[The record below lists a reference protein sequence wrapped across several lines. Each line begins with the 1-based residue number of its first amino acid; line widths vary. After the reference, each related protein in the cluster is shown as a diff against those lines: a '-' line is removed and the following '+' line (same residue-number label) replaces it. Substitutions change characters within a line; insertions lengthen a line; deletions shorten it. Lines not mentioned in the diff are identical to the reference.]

1 MRFDYWELVKAFN
14 FESGG
19 GVDFFDMTLK
29 LRSVRGGIFF
39 FLVCDCNGLEC
50 LVSRSGLGVWCWGF
64 ELLVALSA

>member
-29 LRSVRGGIFF
+29 LRSVRGI
-39 FLVCDCNGLEC
+39 LCVCAVAMDWNAWF
-50 LVSRSGLGVWCWGF
+50 RGVD
-64 ELLVALSA
+64 

>member
-29 LRSVRGGIFF
+29 LRSVRGDFF
-39 FLVCDCNGLEC
+39 FF
-50 LVSRSGLGVWCWGF
+50 GVRLQWIGMLGF
-64 ELLVALSA
+64 EEWIRCVVLGI